1 VAFLALEID
10 MSKGKELWDAASMN
24 DVKGGVRSANAMR
37 FYSLATML
45 AEAETAW
52 LTHDHDRS
60 MELLRQLQ
68 NHCQKMIAELESDKP
83 TRPALMVTA
92 A

>member
-1 VAFLALEID
+1 
-10 MSKGKELWDAASMN
+10 MSKGNELWDAASKN
-24 DVKGGVRSANAMR
+24 DAKGGVRSANAMR

-52 LTHDHDRS
+52 LTDDHEQS
-60 MELLRQLQ
+60 MERLWQLQ
-68 NHCQKMIAELESDKP
+68 AHCQKMIAELEADKP
-83 TRPALMVTA
+83 ARPALMVTA